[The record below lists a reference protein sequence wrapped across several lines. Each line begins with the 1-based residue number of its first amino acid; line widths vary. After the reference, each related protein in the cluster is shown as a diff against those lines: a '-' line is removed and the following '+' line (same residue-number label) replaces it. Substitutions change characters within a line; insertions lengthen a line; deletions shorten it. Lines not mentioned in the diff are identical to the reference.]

1 VTSNGSGQP
10 SAIVCQAQGM
20 VSVQAGCTMDEALLK
35 ILSRALASEVDLEDL
50 ALAVVER
57 RTRFS

>member
-1 VTSNGSGQP
+1 
-10 SAIVCQAQGM
+10 M
-20 VSVQAGCTMDEALLK
+20 VSVQAACTMAEAMTKL
-35 ILSRALASEVDLEDL
+35 EVHAAESGLNIEDL